1 MILSIPI
8 YYPYLFLFNL
18 LHSPYKWNSKVS
30 VKEEWILYYSIS
42 ARFGCKFSGTYPT
55 FTVHNFLDRSQPGER
70 TIYTNRLWT
79 RTSVVPWSTRA
90 RREFQE
96 RVVDSSVAMRWPRT
110 LSLTILSL
118 FLQQQ
123 QLSLSLPP
131 SLSVFLA
138 TCFWSLPPTPDWSS
152 SFLSF
157 SSWTSIIYSCGL
169 CVVHKVHSTQG
180 WWVRPIRSTLKHW
193 PVWWIVFDGWNCW
206 GGNWHDEVQRC

>member
-1 MILSIPI
+1 MILSILI
-8 YYPYLFLFNL
+8 YLYLFLFNL

-42 ARFGCKFSGTYPT
+42 AQFGCKFSGTYPT

-123 QLSLSLPP
+123 QLSLSLPVSLRLSGNLFLIP
-131 SLSVFLA
+131 STHTWLIII
-138 TCFWSLPPTPDWSS
+138 LP
-152 SFLSF
+152 LVLLMNEH
-157 SSWTSIIYSCGL
+157 YL
-169 CVVHKVHSTQG
+169 
-180 WWVRPIRSTLKHW
+180 
-193 PVWWIVFDGWNCW
+193 
-206 GGNWHDEVQRC
+206 